1 MAGMTENGFVPK
13 KASEI
18 MQDINLELQ
27 DLEDENTGERPF
39 INVEQD
45 TVLQQVLA
53 LFANELEQCWNA
65 AYAAYAQFDPQ
76 KNTGAGQSGT
86 VQLNG
91 LVRHPGTAAQI
102 TVTLTGRPGVIVP
115 AGTIFSDAQGD
126 LQFALDASVTL
137 SGTGSTVTATGTAT
151 ATQVGTVDLE
161 IGQISTV
168 QTAVAGLFSVS
179 NTVTNN
185 AGTDQETDAEL
196 RIRQQRSTSGTSYR
210 QIEAIYSAVAAV
222 DGVTYCRVYQNA
234 ETYPEDDRGIPYKE
248 IAVVVEG
255 GDNTAIAEAMFL
267 RMPIGVMGHGD
278 TFVSLY
284 DNQGISY
291 PIAFSRPQ
299 QVPVSVDI
307 QLRETEE
314 ASVIPATYMDDI
326 KAAICN
332 YAQYGLDSNTG
343 FPPGSDVIRTQLYTP
358 INETPGFEIV
368 SVKLKGGN
376 LSTFK
381 EANVIIDWNEVAIF
395 DPDTINIE
403 VVD

>member
-161 IGQISTV
+161 TGQISTV

-179 NTVTNN
+179 NTTTNN

>member
-27 DLEDENTGERPF
+27 DLEDETTGERPF

-45 TVLQQVLA
+45 TVLQQVIA

-102 TVTLTGRPGVIVP
+102 EVTLTGRPGVIVP
-115 AGTIFSDAQGD
+115 AGTVFSDAQGD
-126 LQFALDASVTL
+126 LQFTLDASVTL
-137 SGTGSTVTATGTAT
+137 SGVGTTVTAKGTAT
-151 ATQVGTVDLE
+151 ATQVGIVDLE

-179 NTVTNN
+179 NTATTN
-185 AGTDQETDAEL
+185 AGTNQETDAEL

-284 DNQGISY
+284 DTQGISY
-291 PIAFSRPQ
+291 PIAFSRPKQ
-299 QVPVSVDI
+299 IPVSVDI

-326 KAAICN
+326 KAAICR

-376 LSTFK
+376 LATFQ

-395 DPDTINIE
+395 DPDTITID

>member
-179 NTVTNN
+179 NTATNN

-255 GDNTAIAEAMFL
+255 GDNTEIAEAMFL

-376 LSTFK
+376 LSTFQ
-381 EANVIIDWNEVAIF
+381 EANVIIDWNQVAIF